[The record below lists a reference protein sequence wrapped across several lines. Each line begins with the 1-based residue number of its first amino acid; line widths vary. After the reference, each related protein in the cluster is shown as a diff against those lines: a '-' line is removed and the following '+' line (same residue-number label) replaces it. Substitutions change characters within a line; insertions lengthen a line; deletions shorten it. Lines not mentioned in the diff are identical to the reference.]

1 MANPEDSRLSADS
14 ARAIEAILMVAQDP
28 VEPNL
33 LAQLLEIS
41 QPLVEEL
48 CTSLQAQYEE
58 QERGFVLVKVAGGY
72 RFQSHADLAPYVERF
87 ALEGQSARLSSAAL
101 ETLAIVAYKQP
112 LSRAQIAAIRGVNVD
127 GVMRTLQQ
135 RGYVEEIG
143 RDSGPGQAAL
153 FGTSRE
159 FLERMG
165 LDRIED
171 LPPIAELFPSA
182 EIMEALEQTLRA
194 SAPEEEPASLP
205 LDASPA
211 GPDEG
216 STDAAEA
223 SPEPTGEVEDGA
235 EQAVVSPAT
244 VDASALL
251 ELSDDDFPEPEPPA
265 WAVDPAP
272 AGDPAPAVDPPGAPG
287 ADVDGD
293 GEPELPSE
301 P

>member
-1 MANPEDSRLSADS
+1 VGEPEDSRLSADS
-14 ARAIEAILMVAQDP
+14 SRAIEAILMVAQEPVDP
-28 VEPNL
+28 HL

-41 QPLVEEL
+41 QPLVEQL
-48 CTSLQAQYEE
+48 CAALQAQYEE
-58 QERGFVLVKVAGGY
+58 QDRGFVLVKVAGGY

-153 FGTSRE
+153 FGTTTE

-171 LPPIAELFPSA
+171 LPPIADLFPSA

-194 SAPEEEPASLP
+194 AAPDEDAPSLP
-205 LDASPA
+205 LD
-211 GPDEG
+211 D
-216 STDAAEA
+216 AEA
-223 SPEPTGEVEDGA
+223 PADPAAPEEAGDQADEQGA
-235 EQAVVSPAT
+235 DEAVVTPHT

-251 ELSDDDFPEPEPPA
+251 ELSDDDFPEPELPS
-265 WAVDPAP
+265 WAVDPP
-272 AGDPAPAVDPPGAPG
+272 AADPEEAEPAEGTSEVPT
-287 ADVDGD
+287 DGD
-293 GEPELPSE
+293 GEPDRSAE

>member
-1 MANPEDSRLSADS
+1 VDSPQQDRQPSES
-14 ARAIEAILMVAQDP
+14 ARAIEAILMVAQEPVDP
-28 VEPNL
+28 HL
-33 LAQLLEIS
+33 LAQLLEVA
-41 QPLVEEL
+41 PAVVEATCDQLKAE
-48 CTSLQAQYEE
+48 YEE
-58 QERGFVLVKVAGGY
+58 QDRGFVLVKVAGGY
-72 RFQSHADLAPYVERF
+72 RFQSHGDLAAYVERF

-112 LSRAQIAAIRGVNVD
+112 LSRAQVAAIRGVNVD

-153 FGTSRE
+153 FGTSTE

-194 SAPEEEPASLP
+194 AAPEEADQLP
-205 LDASPA
+205 LEEPVVEE
-211 GPDEG
+211 PV
-216 STDAAEA
+216 AAEA
-223 SPEPTGEVEDGA
+223 GVEEPVVEA
-235 EQAVVSPAT
+235 PAAIP
-244 VDASALL
+244 D
-251 ELSDDDFPEPEPPA
+251 DDDFPEPELPS

-272 AGDPAPAVDPPGAPG
+272 AADPAANDSDG
-287 ADVDGD
+287 DIDGD
-293 GEPELPSE
+293 GEPDLPVE